1 MSKLHIDELVSGLLE
16 SAMVAQSISQRQ
28 HINSLK
34 NYFNDDGTPRTVTF
48 RVEDKDLVFPLYI
61 LADHSSIGLDRLEVE
76 FEARLHFGE
85 SDDEVSQVKK
95 DVLGL
100 FADKQAEYRHNIKS
114 ISVDSSKS
122 KNSGLAKIKVRFKA
136 DEKPEAISRLL
147 DSYINTLKDPVQLN
161 NS

>member
-1 MSKLHIDELVSGLLE
+1 MAKLHIDELVSGLLE

-34 NYFNDDGTPRTVTF
+34 NYFNDDGTPKTVKF
-48 RVEDKDLVFPLYI
+48 RVDDKDIVFHLDI
-61 LADHSSIGLDRLEVE
+61 LADHSSIGLDQLDVE
-76 FEARLHFGE
+76 FEARLHFGDV
-85 SDDEVSQVKK
+85 DDDVSQVKK

-100 FADKQAEYRHNIKS
+100 FADKEAGYQHNIKS

-136 DEKPEAISRLL
+136 DEKPEAVSRLL
-147 DSYINTLKDPVQLN
+147 DSYINTLDDPTQQN
-161 NS
+161 QE